1 MGVMIYALVIYQSR
15 ARAIRKRTG
24 APYDDRLGPVS
35 VVVWHGRVA
44 EGSLIAFMAVGM
56 ELQTI
61 RLCCVS
67 VCSVSRDLTAGWN
80 VRGTKC

>member
-35 VVVWHGRVA
+35 VVVWRGRVI
-44 EGSLIAFMAVGM
+44 EGSLIAVVTVWM

-67 VCSVSRDLTAGWN
+67 VCSVSCDITSRWN
-80 VRGTKC
+80 VSGTEF

>member
-35 VVVWHGRVA
+35 GI
-44 EGSLIAFMAVGM
+44 GSFQMLVGA
-56 ELQTI
+56 I
-61 RLCCVS
+61 R
-67 VCSVSRDLTAGWN
+67 G
-80 VRGTKC
+80 VR